1 MVFKELCLAFHGKLL
16 HREERFKK
24 GKESKLTGEISPR
37 LTNQPVMLMGIQN
50 GDLYQKLSNHISIA
64 SFFQGNER
72 LAMVFAEIKTQP
84 SGFHDSTSLCFI
96 QTIGSG
102 SSPDSWP
109 FLPGYLYQNIHALFV
124 LKFHTHVMVLSLV
137 HFVFLDLLRRVTTNI

>member
-1 MVFKELCLAFHGKLL
+1 
-16 HREERFKK
+16 
-24 GKESKLTGEISPR
+24 
-37 LTNQPVMLMGIQN
+37 
-50 GDLYQKLSNHISIA
+50 
-64 SFFQGNER
+64 
-72 LAMVFAEIKTQP
+72 MVFAEIKTQP

-137 HFVFLDLLRRVTTNI
+137 HFVFLDLLRRVTTNIWLIYSSFRARQICTETLVLPRVYLFCWIRGLTFQTFLSCLQCRGQMTPLSGVLWGVNRLILSITEHLRCP